1 MRAYIWQSA
10 RAAHRSLI
18 IRWAARTWCAFPRN
32 HTTMITI
39 TTEKTGDWYVARASR
54 YGYEYT
60 APDRMTAF
68 NHVLLQLMSKGALT
82 Y

>member
-1 MRAYIWQSA
+1 
-10 RAAHRSLI
+10 
-18 IRWAARTWCAFPRN
+18 
-32 HTTMITI
+32 MITI

-68 NHVLLQLMSKGALT
+68 NHVLLQLMSKGVLT